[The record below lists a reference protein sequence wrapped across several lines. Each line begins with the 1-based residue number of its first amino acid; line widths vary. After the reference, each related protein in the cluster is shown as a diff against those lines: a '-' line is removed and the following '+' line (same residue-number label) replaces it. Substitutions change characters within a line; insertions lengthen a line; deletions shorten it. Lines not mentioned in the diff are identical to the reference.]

1 MLMILRES
9 HGGCKE
15 QKVRNETAWSKF
27 SFLLAV

>member
-9 HGGCKE
+9 HGGW
-15 QKVRNETAWSKF
+15 QKVGNETAWSKY